1 MSQPPAKRV
10 QTELFGTKAGAQL
23 RPIKLYKTVN
33 NAPQDME
40 VTCPRAPSRGTT
52 SPSASSPASSR
63 ASSARPRCVTG
74 GSQEMMEALLKSA
87 ETGRE
92 VRLDS

>member
-52 SPSASSPASSR
+52 SPSAS
-63 ASSARPRCVTG
+63 RPRCVTG